1 MDENTLTVTL
11 SRDQAYRFAADF
23 GLPGVP
29 PLTLD
34 EPPPLGRAEGPNP
47 ARVLAAAIGGCLAA
61 SLQFCLQKSRIEVQ
75 DLDTQIDVMLD
86 RNERGR
92 LRITGIA
99 VRLAPTVA
107 PEVRDRVNRCNE
119 LFEDFCIVTES
130 VRRGIPI
137 TVDVTPQVQKP
148 ALAGTE
154 ASA

>member
-1 MDENTLTVTL
+1 MDQNTFTVTL
-11 SRDQAYRFAADF
+11 SRDLAYRFAADF

-34 EPPPLGRAEGPNP
+34 EAPPLGNTEGPDP
-47 ARVLAAAIGGCLAA
+47 ARVLAAAVGACLAT
-61 SLQFCLQKSRIEVQ
+61 SLQFCLQKARIEVQ
-75 DLDTQIDVMLD
+75 DLDTQIDMMID

-107 PEVRDRVNRCNE
+107 PEARYRVNQSSE
-119 LFEDFCIVTES
+119 LFEDFRIVTES

-137 TVDVTPQVQKP
+137 TVDVAPRVEEP
-148 ALAGTE
+148 ALATT
-154 ASA
+154 A

>member
-137 TVDVTPQVQKP
+137 TVDVTPQVQE
-148 ALAGTE
+148 ALVGTE